1 MPELP
6 EVEVVRLGLIPHLV
20 GRRVEE
26 IHFSNYTLRRKIPTK
41 ELLSLV
47 CNSRVQK
54 LERRAKYLLVHMENG
69 SIMVVHL
76 GMTGRIGVFEKSS
89 SPLRHDHI
97 RWLLDD
103 GREMRFND
111 TRRFGSIQMF
121 ETTDQA
127 EDFFAGI
134 GPEPLGDNFTGDYLF
149 SVSRKKKQPV
159 KNFLMD
165 ARIVAGIGN
174 IYASEALF
182 DARISP
188 LRPAGRLSRKECG
201 QLVLSGKKILRKA
214 ISCGGST
221 ISDFI
226 SSSGK
231 PGYFQLN
238 FKVYGRTGMPCLQCS
253 TLIKKKVLAGR
264 ATFFCPAC
272 QK

>member
-6 EVEVVRLGLIPHLV
+6 EVEVVRLGLIPQLV
-20 GRRVEE
+20 GRRVED
-26 IHFSNYTLRRKIPTK
+26 IHFSNHKLRLKVPQK
-41 ELLSLV
+41 QLLAHV
-47 CNSRVQK
+47 CNSRVAK
-54 LERRAKYLLVHMENG
+54 LERRAKYLLVRMENG

-76 GMTGRIGVFEKSS
+76 GMTGKMGIFEKSC
-89 SPLRHDHI
+89 PPMRHDHV

-111 TRRFGSIQMF
+111 TRRFGSLQLF
-121 ETTDQA
+121 ETGSQA
-127 EDFFAGI
+127 EEFFAGI
-134 GPEPLGDNFTGDYLF
+134 GPEPLSRNFAADYLF

-165 ARIVAGIGN
+165 SRVVAGIGN

-182 DARISP
+182 DAHIRP
-188 LRPAGRLSRKECG
+188 QRPAGRLSRKECD
-201 QLVLSGKKILRKA
+201 QLVLSCKKILQEA

-226 SSSGK
+226 SSSGR

-238 FKVYGRTGMPCLQCS
+238 FKVYGRTAMPCLQCS
-253 TLIKKKVLAGR
+253 FPIRKKVLAGR
-264 ATFFCPAC
+264 ASFFCPAC